1 MSTTT
6 TTTKEV
12 KLKPEHIRVLLQYAN
27 MHEHRECRP
36 IWKSLFDTTD
46 KPLQRILRS
55 KFSNIAME
63 DIEELVSSAFMVF
76 QMQLIKK
83 AALREEQPT
92 ELESKLQFIH
102 FIERRGFMN
111 YLFNLCNWMAHDF
124 LRTRRRRA
132 MNITQIDNI
141 LGLVNDS
148 ELYQEFEGADF
159 QPTLPAWWKKIETLL
174 GPTLYPAFRDYTIKG
189 LKHKEIAEEYGI
201 QETNSIDR
209 NRRALDILRRS
220 NLMRQFR
227 AHINSKSIFILFII
241 ILYKL

>member
-1 MSTTT
+1 MST

-148 ELYQEFEGADF
+148 ELYQEFETANVL
-159 QPTLPAWWKKIETLL
+159 TIWAEKVKTRLSKK
-174 GPTLYPAFRDYTIKG
+174 LYSVFEDRAEG
-189 LKHKEIAEEYGI
+189 LTHQEIAKKHNITEDTSRQRKSKADSKLEELGLLSQI
-201 QETNSIDR
+201 KESI
-209 NRRALDILRRS
+209 S
-220 NLMRQFR
+220 
-227 AHINSKSIFILFII
+227 SKSIFILFIYYHFI
-241 ILYKL
+241 